1 MAETE
6 LYVVIVELELLPAAS
21 KADAEALL
29 SKNAAAS
36 FENEP
41 GCLRFDVVEA
51 HNDAAAFILYE
62 IYSSES
68 AFAEHLKTQHFLEF
82 DKASIRYFGS
92 KNIRLGA
99 LSTEA
104 SATKN
109 NTQHGANDE

>member
-6 LYVVIVELELLPAAS
+6 QYVVIVELELLPAAS
-21 KADAEALL
+21 KLDAEALL

-41 GCLRFDVVEA
+41 GCLRFDVVEV

-62 IYSSES
+62 IYSGES
-68 AFAEHLKTQHFLEF
+68 AFVEHTKTQHFLEF
-82 DKASIRYFGS
+82 EKASIRYFGS

-99 LSTEA
+99 LST
-104 SATKN
+104 
-109 NTQHGANDE
+109 